1 MRVSV
6 LLCLLSAASASA
18 ATAEEQTPILPLP
31 QLRQCQATARPL
43 LPEKWQA
50 TFLMAPFT
58 NAQLAI
64 SDIVHDDELRA
75 TRMKVYGVRSGALDL
90 FVQGDKTYALHSDG
104 QQITDC
110 EDLGDTGWR
119 PLPRDWLAP
128 QSGCVGSAPLGETE
142 VDWWKTPIAPAPA
155 SYWVWYKQSDQTPFR
170 LVFHSANDRLG
181 ILSQHAL
188 TYQVRFNAVSRT
200 DLGEAASACRAAK
213 NPAENLTLHERLA
226 AMAQSPTRAN
236 HAIEHL
242 MPELAVTCSAAPLP
256 TWPDQLAITGLMT
269 PFDSNENPYP
279 TEVLY
284 DWSVP
289 AQRTRVFFPPGSPN
303 TAQDALMLGPRG
315 YNVSHLRGRGPVCAP
330 VLPGTVRPD
339 WPVRAPCNCEAEIA
353 GGTPVSTYG
362 TTRVL
367 ACPLASPRAAW
378 AWYSASGRP
387 TLFMVT
393 SLPGDEGFGL
403 FAALDYRDWLPGH
416 HVARSV
422 FAMPQHCPMPPAPPG
437 KAAPAAA
444 PSHCATCHLGAPAT
458 QR

>member
-1 MRVSV
+1 MRVSL
-6 LLCLLSAASASA
+6 LLCLLLAASASA

-43 LPEKWQA
+43 LPKKWQG

-64 SDIVHDDELRA
+64 SDIVHDDELHA
-75 TRMKVYGVRSGALDL
+75 TRMKVYGLRSGALDL
-90 FVQGDKTYALHSDG
+90 FIQGDKTYALHSDG

-128 QSGCVGSAPLGETE
+128 QSQCVGSAPLGETE

-155 SYWVWYKQSDQTPFR
+155 SYWVWYKQSDQTPLR
-170 LVFHSANDRLG
+170 LVFQSANDRLG

-188 TYQVRFNAVSRT
+188 SYQVRFNPVPRT
-200 DLGEAASACRAAK
+200 DLAAAATACRAAK
-213 NPAENLTLHERLA
+213 KPAENRTLHERLA
-226 AMAQSPTRAN
+226 AMSQAPTRAN
-236 HAIEHL
+236 HAIEQL
-242 MPELAVTCSAAPLP
+242 MPELAATCSAAPLP

-269 PFDSNENPYP
+269 PFDSNESPYP

-284 DWSVP
+284 DWSVQS
-289 AQRTRVFFPPGSPN
+289 QRSRVFFPPGSPN
-303 TAQDALMLGPRG
+303 TAQDALMLGPHG
-315 YNVSHLRGRGPVCAP
+315 YNVSNLRGRGPVCAP

-339 WPVRAPCNCEAEIA
+339 WPVRAPCSCEAEIA
-353 GGTPVSTYG
+353 GGTPLTPYG

-416 HVARSV
+416 QVARSV
-422 FAMPQHCPMPPAPPG
+422 FAKPQHCPLPPAPPG

-444 PSHCATCHLGAPAT
+444 PSHCATCHLGAPAS
-458 QR
+458 RR